1 MPYASASDL
10 QAKFGNTE
18 LLQIADYDAN
28 GTADPTALDTALTDA
43 SAEIDAYLGIAYT
56 LPLPTPAPPLLVRLC
71 LDLARYALYKD
82 QSPENVR
89 KNREDAISLLKRIAT
104 GEATI
109 PGLVL
114 PVDAAPTGALHVN
127 TSARVFSDALFAT
140 YPHIG

>member
-1 MPYASASDL
+1 MAYASTSYL

-28 GTADPTALDTALTDA
+28 GTADPTVLTTALDDA
-43 SAEIDAYLGIAYT
+43 SAEMDAYLGIAYT
-56 LPLPTPAPPLLVRLC
+56 LPLSTPYPALLVRLC
-71 LDLARYALYKD
+71 LDLARYAIYKD

-89 KNREDAISLLKRIAT
+89 KNREDAISLLKRIAL

-114 PVDAAPTGALHVN
+114 PIDAAPTGALHVT
-127 TSARVFSDALFAT
+127 TSTRVFSDALFAN
-140 YPHIG
+140 YPSIG